1 MSPTASTM
9 AEGGAG
15 AELEMGTM
23 KLGICFA
30 AWVGLFAL
38 GMLTHQIIRHFSCT
52 LSEFQH
58 KIHSVPGLY
67 LEDTKEIIYGKEVFD
82 YLLLPNRGKLLVNNN
97 TKERDPNILK
107 ENEKFEGEPLG
118 FTIGNVTSQSFEN
131 INEEKD
137 NKDDINFS
145 WMSLDK
151 NVLSEN
157 TGIIDKVANSDEND
171 KKIPSIESI
180 LAERE
185 KALKV

>member
-1 MSPTASTM
+1 M
-9 AEGGAG
+9 
-15 AELEMGTM
+15 
-23 KLGICFA
+23 I
-30 AWVGLFAL
+30 LFHSNFCEHCKQLIEA
-38 GMLTHQIIRHFSCT
+38 IKRHDMNNTIKHVSIDV
-52 LSEFQH
+52 LRNQGYEFEH
-58 KIHSVPGLY
+58 KIHSVPALF

-82 YLLLPNRGKLLVNNN
+82 YLLLPNRGKLLINR
-97 TKERDPNILK
+97 KERDPNISK
-107 ENEKFEGEPLG
+107 QDNNFEREPLG
-118 FTIGNVTSQSFEN
+118 FTLGNVTSQKFEN

-157 TGIIDKVANSDEND
+157 TGIIDKVPNSDEND

>member
-1 MSPTASTM
+1 MILFHSNFCEHCKQLIEAIKRHDTNNM
-9 AEGGAG
+9 I
-15 AELEMGTM
+15 
-23 KLGICFA
+23 KLVSIDFLRNQGY
-30 AWVGLFAL
+30 
-38 GMLTHQIIRHFSCT
+38 
-52 LSEFQH
+52 EFQH
-58 KIHSVPGLY
+58 KIHSVPALY

-97 TKERDPNILK
+97 TKERDPNVLK